1 MKIEINKKILKI
13 KILEKINELKKENII
28 DIFCISIAFSR
39 GYSATIFSAK

>member
-28 DIFCISIAFSR
+28 DIFCII
-39 GYSATIFSAK
+39 